1 MLIEDNKKYEI
12 KQAPATKKQQP
23 TVSVPETVAETIDN
37 KTSSQA
43 HSSMFR
49 ASLNMRDRIKHLL
62 SLKSK
67 DEILENLK
75 NSGFTS
81 TQIDDVKNRDI
92 ESLNKLDELFSIKAY
107 TSDNKLKPVITSLYR
122 DYFIKPERDLD
133 SALELAK
140 MTYKDEKGTIKARFT
155 SYEITEMLKEG
166 IDTKSQ
172 TFKTLASIMR
182 NDANLLNTSKKYG
195 DACDSLDIYN
205 ENYFSEHS
213 KIRHTAP
220 RFNHN
225 GIKEIMDS
233 KIDVSSERF
242 KQFIDTTTDINGEQR
257 PFFTASDISD
267 FFHSNANIENIKTL
281 QSITLYTDDGKQYQM
296 FFLPKNIE
304 KFAKLKNFD
313 TFIKLANM
321 RDTTKPNSPSIFNE
335 NCLAEFIDKG
345 YNLQAIIEMAKDEN
359 FCKNQEL
366 QGLSKSTII
375 RYGFEK
381 FNTSEKE
388 LKQALDLID
397 DEKLKTMLE
406 NFYNKMPYKNIDD
419 TWRYVDA
426 YNNLNGN
433 YTTIVNYNG
442 YNDFQK
448 YDKPNY
454 REYWKYCKE
463 KGIPIK
469 DNRYGDFVQNQYIG
483 QLVDL
488 CKNNKSEITEFLYD
502 EYYIKTKVPSHSTQ
516 DLLREINQKYGVK
529 VFLPANQSESNEYL
543 KQVREELEAWYK
555 ASSGKAIM
563 PPTIDLQTAKQDYI
577 DYTSAYGSSRATG
590 YCDSSNTKAISLDGH
605 LSMKV
610 LRHEMTHSN
619 DEKRL
624 FGFPKNLK
632 GESKIWNEFRKGG
645 IPEWH
650 INYAFNNP
658 KEFIAVAMEGDLQ
671 KYSEEFIKQL
681 HEFGLPK
688 WATKIAKLAR

>member
-1 MLIEDNKKYEI
+1 MHIEDNKKYEI
-12 KQAPATKKQQP
+12 KQAPATKKPQT
-23 TVSVPETVAETIDN
+23 TVSIPETVAETLDN

-49 ASLNMRDRIKHLL
+49 ASLNMRDRINHLL

-75 NSGFTS
+75 NLGFTS
-81 TQIDDVKNRDI
+81 TQIDDVKTRDI

-122 DYFIKPERDLD
+122 DFFIKPECDLD

-155 SYEITEMLKEG
+155 SYEIIKMLKEG

-205 ENYFSEHS
+205 KNYFSEHS

-220 RFNHN
+220 RFNHSD
-225 GIKEIMDS
+225 IKDIMDS

-242 KQFIDTTTDINGEQR
+242 KQFIDTTIDINGEQR
-257 PFFTASDISD
+257 PFFAASDISD
-267 FFHSNANIENIKTL
+267 FFHSDANVENIKTL
-281 QSITLYTDDGKQYQM
+281 QSISRYTDDGKQYQM

-304 KFAKLKNFD
+304 RFAKLKDFD

-321 RDTTKPNSPSIFNE
+321 RDTTKPNGPSLFNE
-335 NCLAEFIDKG
+335 SYLAEYIDKG
-345 YNLQAIIEMAKDEN
+345 YNLQAILEMAKDE
-359 FCKNQEL
+359 KIYKSQEL

-375 RYGFEK
+375 KYEIEK

-406 NFYNKMPYKNIDD
+406 NFYKKMPYKNIDD

-433 YTTIVNYNG
+433 YTTIVNFNG
-442 YNDFQK
+442 YNNFQR
-448 YDKPNY
+448 YDKPRY
-454 REYWKYCKE
+454 REYLDFCKE
-463 KGIPIK
+463 KAIPIK
-469 DNRYGDFVQNQYIG
+469 GNRYEDFVQDQYIG

-488 CKNNKSEITEFLYD
+488 CKNKKSEITEFLYD
-502 EYYIKTKVPSHSTQ
+502 EYYIKTKISSHSTQ

-529 VFLPANQSESNEYL
+529 VFLPTNQSESDEYL
-543 KQVREELEAWYK
+543 MQVKEELEAWYK
-555 ASSGKAIM
+555 ASSGKAKM
-563 PPTIDLQTAKQDYI
+563 PPTIDLQTAKRDYI
-577 DYTSAYGSSRATG
+577 DNKRCYGLSRATG
-590 YCDSSNTKAISLDGH
+590 LCDSPNTKAISLDGYQ
-605 LSMKV
+605 SMSV
-610 LRHEMTHSN
+610 LRHETTHSN

-624 FGFPKNLK
+624 FGFPKNWEGK
-632 GESKIWNEFRKGG
+632 SKFWNEFRKGG

-658 KEFIAVAMEGDLQ
+658 EEFIAVAMEGDLQ